1 MRSPRLAL
9 AVFGAIT
16 AAAPALARPDYAS
29 FDRWRTASGA
39 FDTITFAELAGS
51 AALRDQF
58 LAQGIRF
65 DGSDAVIPDSRFFDG
80 SGAFARDNYLTI
92 EFTHPARAIGADY
105 VGQLLMVLYSGQ
117 DMVHS
122 AYLGHRSADQA
133 FGGVVSPM
141 AFARVVITNR
151 YESAAEIDNVHWSL
165 IPGPGGAAVLLAAAV
180 ICALPRRR

>member
-1 MRSPRLAL
+1 MRSPRLAFAALL
-9 AVFGAIT
+9 AAVGT
-16 AAAPALARPDYAS
+16 PALARPDHAS
-29 FDRWRTASGA
+29 FDRWRAAAGGYE
-39 FDTITFAELAGS
+39 TIDFREVAVG
-51 AALRDQF
+51 AALGEQF
-58 LAQGIRF
+58 LARGIRF
-65 DGSDAVIPDSRFFDG
+65 DGTDATVPDSRFGDG

-92 EFTHPARAIGADY
+92 EFTHPARAVGVDY
-105 VGQLLMVLYSGQ
+105 LGQLFMVLYSGD

-141 AFARVVITNR
+141 AFDRVVITNR